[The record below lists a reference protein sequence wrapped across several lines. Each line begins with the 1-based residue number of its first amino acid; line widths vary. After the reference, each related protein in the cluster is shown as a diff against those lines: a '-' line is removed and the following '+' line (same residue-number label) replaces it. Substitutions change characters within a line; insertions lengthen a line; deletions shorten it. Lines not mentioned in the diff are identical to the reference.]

1 MVETT
6 PITDI
11 GTVDE
16 TVGTGS
22 LTAVLGL
29 TTETTEKIDNGE
41 TAQAA
46 KIPDDIEEDDE
57 MQEVIEV
64 SDSILEDDEIQHV
77 AEDQD
82 NLDADDDMNDK
93 IAADLKM
100 EDTDINKEMTG
111 MYFRILL
118 TAQI

>member
-11 GTVDE
+11 STVDE
-16 TVGTGS
+16 TFGTGS
-22 LTAVLGL
+22 LMAVLGS
-29 TTETTEKIDNGE
+29 TAETTEKIDNGE
-41 TAQAA
+41 
-46 KIPDDIEEDDE
+46 IPDDIEEDDE
-57 MQEVIEV
+57 MQQVIEV

-77 AEDQD
+77 AKDQD

-100 EDTDINKEMTG
+100 EDTDISKEMTG
-111 MYFRILL
+111 IYFSEFY
-118 TAQI
+118 